1 MWAVLHRSDAIPG
14 SVGAIENTEVIM
26 SKFLLATALLTVLSA
41 PALAAH
47 LKAQPELMPEHHRY
61 SGMPPRRSEGP
72 LRLFRRPGRAN
83 SWELRTVY
91 EVEGSP

>member
-47 LKAQPELMPEHHRY
+47 PKAQPELNTRHVLLHA
-61 SGMPPRRSEGP
+61 
-72 LRLFRRPGRAN
+72 RAPSVFGN
-83 SWELRTVY
+83 AAAPV
-91 EVEGSP
+91 